1 MAFEKVVAGGSVI
14 DGTGAAAYRAD
25 VAIEEGRI
33 AAVGDLAAAER
44 SETIDASGQV
54 VCPGFIDMHAH
65 SDVSML
71 DDPGGESK
79 AYQGV
84 TTEVVGNCGSS
95 AFPAGLLTPVELQ
108 EIAPVQVVEGSAVRY
123 AWRDFDG
130 WAEALEGS
138 GVSLNVVAQIGH
150 STLRQA
156 AKATKARPA
165 NDQELALM
173 KRLVAEAV
181 EQGAVALTTQLTG
194 PRRRRRR
201 TARSRRSRRK
211 PIGSPVPSTRRTPG
225 STQAITSTPWTRRS
239 RSVSSPAFPC
249 STPTSR

>member
-1 MAFEKVVAGGSVI
+1 MAFEKVVAGGTVI

-25 VAIEEGRI
+25 VAIADGRI
-33 AAVGDLAAAER
+33 EAVGDLSAAVR
-44 SETIDASGQV
+44 GETIDASGQV

-95 AFPAGLLTPVELQ
+95 AFPAGLLTPAELQ

-138 GVSLNVVAQIGH
+138 GVSLNVVGQIGH

-156 AKATKARPA
+156 AKATEARPA

-173 KRLVAEAV
+173 KRLVAEVGADAVPPLVASIGPATSATAV
-181 EQGAVALTTQLTG
+181 EHGLEVTVEATVHTIDGVVAAVVDH
-194 PRRRRRR
+194 
-201 TARSRRSRRK
+201 ARSWLA
-211 PIGSPVPSTRRTPG
+211 PEGAG
-225 STQAITSTPWTRRS
+225 
-239 RSVSSPAFPC
+239 
-249 STPTSR
+249 